1 MKDFVVNIETKTLKN
16 EFFREVLST
25 TQHCQVVVMSLLPS
39 EQIGMEVHPVVDQF
53 IRVEKGEGIAILHGK
68 EFALS
73 DGSAL
78 VVPAGTVHNIIN
90 TSKENSLKLYTL
102 YSPHHHKEGTIHKTK
117 KAALADKGDH
127 L

>member
-16 EFFREVLST
+16 EYFRQVLST

-53 IRVEKGEGIAILHGK
+53 IRVEKGEGTAILHGK
-68 EFALS
+68 EFRLS
-73 DGSAL
+73 DGYAL

-90 TSKENSLKLYTL
+90 TSKENPLKLYTI
-102 YSPHHHKEGTIHKTK
+102 YSPPHHKDGTLHKTK
-117 KAALADKGDH
+117 KAALSDKTDH
-127 L
+127 I